1 MKKLKIKP
9 LVAFIIVFVV
19 LLIGAI
25 VFFLTKEKPV
35 SENPV
40 AGPKPALTVTTVLPV
55 QMPLPIKLSANGNV
69 EAWQEASIGSEL
81 NGLKLAEVLVNVGER
96 VQKGQVLARFAAES
110 VEADLAQA
118 RASLLE
124 AEANETE
131 AIANADRVRKLETTG
146 ALSAQEIA
154 RYYTTEQ
161 AAKARSASAKAAL
174 AAQQLR
180 MKYVSVVAP
189 DDGIISDRK
198 ATVGAVANVG
208 TELFRMIR
216 QGRLEWRAEVTSAEL
231 GRINSGTHVSVLAA
245 NGIAV
250 PGKVRV
256 VAPTV
261 NPDNRNALVYVDLK
275 ASPDKN
281 ASVKAGMFARGE
293 FDLGVSTAL
302 TVPLQA
308 VVLREGFSYVF
319 FLNQENRVVQ
329 AKVKT
334 GRRISDRVE
343 ILEGLKPEVRVITT
357 GAGFLNDGDLVR
369 VADAS
374 EQTPAKVQTQP
385 AALKR

>member
-9 LVAFIIVFVV
+9 LVIVIILFVILV
-19 LLIGAI
+19 IGAV
-25 VFFLTKEKPV
+25 VFFLTKEKPAA
-35 SENPV
+35 ENQTT
-40 AGPKPALTVTTVLPV
+40 GPKPALTVTTVRPM
-55 QMPLPIKLSANGNV
+55 QMQLPIKLTANGNI
-69 EAWQEASIGSEL
+69 EAWQDASIGSEL
-81 NGLKLAEVLVNVGER
+81 NGLKLAEVLVNVGDR

-124 AEANETE
+124 AEANEAE

-161 AAKARSASAKAAL
+161 GAKAKSASAKAAL

-180 MKYVSVVAP
+180 MKHVSVVAP
-189 DDGIISDRK
+189 DNGVISDRK
-198 ATVGAVANVG
+198 ATVGAVANIG

-216 QGRLEWRAEVTSAEL
+216 QGRLEWRAEVTSSEL
-231 GRINSGTHVSVLAA
+231 GRINSGADVSIIAA
-245 NGIAV
+245 DGTLV
-250 PGKVRV
+250 PGKVRM

-281 ASVKAGMFARGE
+281 APVKAGMFARGE
-293 FDLGVSTAL
+293 FNLGASNAL

-319 FLNQENRVVQ
+319 FLNQDSRVMQ
-329 AKVKT
+329 AKVQT
-334 GRRISDRVE
+334 GRRFSDRVE
-343 ILEGLKPEVRVITT
+343 ILEGLKPDVRVITT

-369 VADAS
+369 VADAP
-374 EQTPAKVQTQP
+374 EQAPVKAQP
-385 AALKR
+385 ASLKQ